1 MQNFLKSFVRSI
13 LCAAATAGFTAAA
26 AADNYPSKPVRMIVG
41 FAPGGGTDTTARPIA
56 QKLGE
61 LLGQQVIVDNRPGAG
76 GNIATDIVSKSNPD
90 GYTILMG
97 TIAALAIN
105 PGLYSQ
111 LPFDPE
117 KDLAPV
123 TQAVDSTN
131 VLSLHPSVAAGS
143 VKELIALA
151 KTKSLSFGSSGVG
164 GTGHLAGELF
174 NVMAGT
180 KLVHIPYKGGGPAM
194 IDLVGGQ
201 VSFMIDSMPSALP
214 RVQAGRLRAL
224 ATTGKKRFAALPD
237 VPTLLEAGLAYET
250 TSWWGIVGPAGLP
263 QPSISAAGTPA
274 VAGPADDRVG
284 TVSVR
289 GKKELMQMRYMDQ
302 LFLRVALCQ
311 PASTTFLCCDWHSRG
326 WRASARHDGVGTA

>member
-201 VSFMIDSMPSALP
+201 VQLVFATGASAVPQIKNGKIKGIAVTTLKRSALMPELPTIAESGLPGFDANNWYGVMVPAKTPRAIINRLNAETIKVLSMP
-214 RVQAGRLRAL
+214 
-224 ATTGKKRFAALPD
+224 D
-237 VPTLLEAGLAYET
+237 V
-250 TSWWGIVGPAGLP
+250 
-263 QPSISAAGTPA
+263 
-274 VAGPADDRVG
+274 
-284 TVSVR
+284 
-289 GKKELMQMRYMDQ
+289 K
-302 LFLRVALCQ
+302 
-311 PASTTFLCCDWHSRG
+311 TFLFNQGLDAAPTTPEAFGAYIKSERSKW
-326 WRASARHDGVGTA
+326 AKVIKTAGVKAE